1 MRKHLDPL
9 TGLRGVAAYSVLV
22 AHATHSSFPYYAH
35 ELIFQRLSAFG
46 MSLFF
51 VLSGF
56 VIYYNYAEMFRRERL
71 ASAGWKFFAARFAR
85 LYPLYAVSIIVALP
99 HVPAPNFVGHP
110 WVVVSYLTLT
120 QSWFN
125 TLWTVFPPAWSI
137 STEWFLYL
145 AFVPLLWIVRR
156 WKPSVS
162 TLLAYCAA
170 AALALYLLLDVFVE
184 PLKAAVGEQLFVNP
198 QVSTEPMSWLAYF
211 GAPVRL
217 FEFVAGILSARA
229 YMALRDG
236 ALPGSRWVFTLAPL
250 WCAAVILF
258 APLTT
263 GNVLAGNF
271 IYAPALAPFMLYVC
285 RAPGHWFGRMLS
297 SRPLKF
303 MGDIS
308 YSVYVWSFFVL
319 DALTNSLKSGEPSIE
334 GIINSVLRVAVA
346 VGLTTAFAYGS
357 FALIENPSR
366 RWLRAVLTG
375 SKAKAGAAAAES
387 QRSIT

>member
-1 MRKHLDPL
+1 MMKHLDPL

-35 ELIFQRLSAFG
+35 ELAFQRLSAFG

-56 VIYYNYAEMFRRERL
+56 VIYYNYAEMFRRESL

-85 LYPLYAVSIIVALP
+85 LYPLYAVSIIIALP
-99 HVPAPNFVGHP
+99 HVPAPAFDGHP
-110 WVVVSYLTLT
+110 WVLLSYLTLT

-125 TLWTVFPPAWSI
+125 TLWTVFQPAWSI

-145 AFVPLLWIVRR
+145 VFVPLLWIVRP

-170 AALALYLLLDVFVE
+170 AALTLYLLLGVFVE
-184 PLKAAVGEQLFVNP
+184 PLKAVVREQLFVSP
-198 QVSTEPMSWLAYF
+198 QISVEPLAWLDYF
-211 GAPVRL
+211 GAPVRV

-229 YMALRDG
+229 YMALRDSD
-236 ALPGSRWVFTLAPL
+236 PSGSRWVFILAPL
-250 WCAAVILF
+250 WCAAVILIE
-258 APLTT
+258 PLTA
-263 GNVLAGNF
+263 GNVLLGNF
-271 IYAPALAPFMLYVC
+271 IFAPALAPFMLYVC
-285 RAPGHWFGRMLS
+285 RSPGHRFGRMLS
-297 SRPLKF
+297 SRPLQF

-319 DALTNSLKSGEPSIE
+319 DALTNTLKSGEPSIE
-334 GIINSVLRVAVA
+334 GIINSVLRVVVA
-346 VGLTTAFAYGS
+346 VGLTTVFAYGS
-357 FALIENPSR
+357 FVLIEKPSR

-375 SKAKAGAAAAES
+375 SKAKAGAATAES
-387 QRSIT
+387 QRSTI

>member
-9 TGLRGVAAYSVLV
+9 TGLRGVAAYSVLL
-22 AHATHSSFPYYAH
+22 AHAAQSSFPYYQD
-35 ELIFQRLSAFG
+35 LVYNRLSAFG

-56 VIYYNYAEMFRRERL
+56 VIYYNYAELFRQESL

-85 LYPLYAVSIIVALP
+85 LYPLYAVSLIIVLP
-99 HVPAPNFVGHP
+99 HVPAPNFAGHP
-110 WVVVSYLTLT
+110 WVLLSYFTLT

-125 TLWTVFPPAWSI
+125 TMWTLFQPAWSI

-156 WKPSVS
+156 LKPSVV
-162 TLLAYCAA
+162 TLLVYCAA
-170 AALALYLLLDVFVE
+170 AAFTLYLLLGVFRQPLEDVVREHLFVSPQISVE
-184 PLKAAVGEQLFVNP
+184 PLG
-198 QVSTEPMSWLAYF
+198 WLGYF
-211 GAPVRL
+211 GAPVRV

-236 ALPGSRWVFTLAPL
+236 ELSGSRLVFTLAPA
-250 WCAAVILF
+250 WCAAVILIG
-258 APLTT
+258 PLTT
-263 GNVLAGNF
+263 GSPLLGNF
-271 IYAPALAPFMLYVC
+271 IFAPALAPFMLYVC
-285 RAPGHWFGRMLS
+285 RAPGHWFARVLS
-297 SRPLKF
+297 SRPLQF

-319 DALTNSLKSGEPSIE
+319 DGLANSFKSGEPSIE
-334 GIINSVLRVAVA
+334 GIINSLLRVAVA
-346 VGLTTAFAYGS
+346 VGLTSVFAYGS
-357 FALIENPSR
+357 FVLIETPSR

-375 SKAKAGAAAAES
+375 SKSKAGAAPAES
-387 QRSIT
+387 QR